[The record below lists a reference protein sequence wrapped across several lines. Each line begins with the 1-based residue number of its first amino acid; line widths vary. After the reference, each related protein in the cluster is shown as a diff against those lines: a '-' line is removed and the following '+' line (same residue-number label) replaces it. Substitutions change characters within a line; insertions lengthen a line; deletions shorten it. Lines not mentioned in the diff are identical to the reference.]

1 MIAVSQT
8 IAGQASGLGDHDG
21 AAAILD
27 EALAIAPD
35 ASRGDV
41 LIRLARERKASGHTK
56 AAREAAAGAL
66 ATGKPELADE
76 ARQILAELDR

>member
-1 MIAVSQT
+1 MGTHPAEP
-8 IAGQASGLGDHDG
+8 DG

-35 ASRGDV
+35 ASRGDL
-41 LIRLARERKASGHTK
+41 LIRLARERKASGNTK
-56 AAREAAAGAL
+56 AAREAAQGAL

-76 ARQILAELDR
+76 ARQILADLDR